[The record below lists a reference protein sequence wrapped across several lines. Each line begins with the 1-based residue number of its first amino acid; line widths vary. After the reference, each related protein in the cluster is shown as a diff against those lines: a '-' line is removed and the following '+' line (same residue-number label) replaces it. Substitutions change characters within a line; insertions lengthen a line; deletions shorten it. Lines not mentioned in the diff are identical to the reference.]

1 MRGVNMSQYS
11 TTYDI
16 LDNMVDAIRYDL
28 YSHPQYLV
36 GDYDNAYVS
45 DLNQLYYDYIKY
57 ACETGLYELG
67 ESVEDFKNGI
77 ESGERYGDIQ
87 EVKTYIDFMS
97 QLGSLIVNLRLAD
110 ESPAKIYDNNQYND
124 LFRVWINGRKTS
136 LIGDL
141 IIRYESIAKLDD
153 FLNELSTM

>member
-1 MRGVNMSQYS
+1 MSQYS

-16 LDNMVDAIRYDL
+16 IDNMVDAIRYDL
-28 YSHPQYLV
+28 YSHPNYLV
-36 GDYDNAYVS
+36 GDYKTAYVT
-45 DLNQLYYDYIKY
+45 DLNMLYYDYIKY
-57 ACETGLYELG
+57 ANETGIYELG
-67 ESVEDFKNGI
+67 ESVEDFKDAI

-87 EVKTYIDFMS
+87 EIKTYIDLIS
-97 QLGSLIVNLRLAD
+97 QLGKLIVDLKNAD
-110 ESPAKIYDNNQYND
+110 VSPAKIYDHNEYSE
-124 LFRVWINGRKTS
+124 LFRVWINGRKVS

>member
-1 MRGVNMSQYS
+1 MSKYPI
-11 TTYDI
+11 TYDV
-16 LDNMVDAIRYDL
+16 LYDMVDAIRYESFS
-28 YSHPQYLV
+28 YPYYLV
-36 GDYDNAYVS
+36 GDYKTAYIT
-45 DLNQLYYDYIKY
+45 DLNRLYNDYIKY

-87 EVKTYIDFMS
+87 EIKSSIDMVAKLS
-97 QLGSLIVNLRLAD
+97 ELIVDLRLAD

-136 LIGDL
+136 FIGDL